1 MILAVFGLSA
11 VSWLAI
17 IVLVLGLIFVARVG

>member
-1 MILAVFGLSA
+1 MLLDVFGLSA

-17 IVLVLGLIFVARVG
+17 IVLIFVVLIIARRF